1 MTRDEA
7 LRAAEE
13 CFNRVTQMRLITN
26 MGAEHNKAFALWA
39 QALAETGKGYV
50 ELAKMLNSRVDSL
63 IET

>member
-1 MTRDEA
+1 
-7 LRAAEE
+7 
-13 CFNRVTQMRLITN
+13 